1 MYGMQDNT
9 APIDLTS
16 TKVLETRFDRVTNT
30 KRRRRQDADGNTF
43 WTEEKEVAV
52 PSDDPAALE
61 IEIKL
66 GNAAT
71 VDENGNVNWVEMEIL
86 LRKLADKLL
95 FNQYATEIGPLDSVM
110 DLNGNTVLKAR
121 LT

>member
-1 MYGMQDNT
+1 M
-9 APIDLTS
+9 P
-16 TKVLETRFDRVTNT
+16 RRRVRVGRGVRQRRQRDES
-30 KRRRRQDADGNTF
+30 RRRRQDADGNTF

-71 VDENGNVNWVEMEIL
+71 VDEDGNVNWVEMEIL

-110 DLNGNTVLKAR
+110 DLNGNTVLRAR